1 MAQVYLLGGDVDVS
15 PGGCVL
21 DFVQGATL
29 RLDMAKVQFNTWNE
43 DLRTTASILC
53 NTQTFIPLFI
63 RISSFCGLFASSQ
76 AHSVSYSFTHSSIHP
91 YIH

>member
-43 DLRTTASILC
+43 DTAS
-53 NTQTFIPLFI
+53 T
-63 RISSFCGLFASSQ
+63 
-76 AHSVSYSFTHSSIHP
+76 V
-91 YIH
+91 